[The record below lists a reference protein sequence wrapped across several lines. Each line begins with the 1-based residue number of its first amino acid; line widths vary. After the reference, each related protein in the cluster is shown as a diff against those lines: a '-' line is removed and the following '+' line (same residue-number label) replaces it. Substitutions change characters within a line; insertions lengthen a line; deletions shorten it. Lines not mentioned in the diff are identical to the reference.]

1 MRVIEGYIT
10 ELAPNEVFTFGAN
23 RRGSHR
29 AGAARQALQWGAVMG
44 KVGLMGRTYGLCT
57 KDENVE
63 TLPLSEIK
71 KEVEKFRQVVQD
83 NPDKIFL
90 LTAVGTG
97 LANIPVADIA
107 NLFEDFYW
115 GILDGRIKNVVL
127 PVEFVNHYCPF

>member
-1 MRVIEGYIT
+1 MRIIEGYIT
-10 ELAPNEVFTFGAN
+10 ELAPNEVFVFGAN
-23 RRGSHR
+23 RRFVHG

-44 KVGLMGRTYGLCT
+44 KGGLMGRTYALCT
-57 KDENVE
+57 KDENIE
-63 TLPLSEIK
+63 TLSLSEIK

-97 LANIPVADIA
+97 LAGIPVADIA

-115 GILDGRIKNVVL
+115 GILDGRIENVVL